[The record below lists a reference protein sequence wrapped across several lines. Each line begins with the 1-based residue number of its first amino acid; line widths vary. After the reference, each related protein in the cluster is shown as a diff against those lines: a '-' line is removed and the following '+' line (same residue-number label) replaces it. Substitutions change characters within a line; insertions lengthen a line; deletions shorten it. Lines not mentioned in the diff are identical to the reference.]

1 MSSHHGN
8 LPAGCCKMTRT
19 PTKLQIQMSVID
31 TTQQTHRWTAAQLL
45 LLSSLGWKRFQ
56 NEKCADD
63 KEGISPS
70 AGHQITFDLW
80 QSRHGQFTMATS
92 RIEFR
97 CKVSLMASKCGLNI
111 KTGSDHSHSSVLRFS
126 QCYRDQFL
134 LGRYRHCSYHV
145 CWEASHGW
153 SFRLIFGGFPL
164 VIIGFMNQL
173 HK

>member
-1 MSSHHGN
+1 
-8 LPAGCCKMTRT
+8 MTRT
-19 PTKLQIQMSVID
+19 PTKTSNQNEL
-31 TTQQTHRWTAAQLL
+31 HRYRYNPANNSCFSCCLVWVE
-45 LLSSLGWKRFQ
+45 KEFQ
-56 NEKCADD
+56 NENCADD

-97 CKVSLMASKCGLNI
+97 CKVSLISSKCGLNI
-111 KTGSDHSHSSVLRFS
+111 KTGSDHNHFKNKCGNRVTMCPSVLRFS
-126 QCYRDQFL
+126 QWYRDQFL
-134 LGRYRHCSYHV
+134 LGRYIAFFHHV
-145 CWEASHGW
+145 CWEASRSW
-153 SFRLIFGGFPL
+153 SFRPIFGGFPL